1 MKKILFLTFLLLSI
15 QHLVVAQAYKYTPPK
30 NQKLPTPNPKIRR
43 VCTCDS
49 VNITASLWI
58 ESPVATATN
67 YILELQY
74 NPTFAGR
81 PSLGCPINLDSL
93 YFFTRPTTNRA
104 LDRYLR
110 SSELPPIE
118 NRLSADGSS
127 LLIRYRIPFSF
138 LRERLGT
145 TMGIDFGVQVNFK
158 FGNNLCTQ
166 FVYAKLEDELK

>member
-1 MKKILFLTFLLLSI
+1 MKKII
-15 QHLVVAQAYKYTPPK
+15 ILVLIVLNATVIHAQAYKYIPPK
-30 NQKLPTPNPKIRR
+30 NQKVPPPNKKITR

-49 VNITASLWI
+49 INVSAFLWI

-74 NPTFAGR
+74 NPTIPNR
-81 PSLGCPINLDSL
+81 RSIGCSITLDSL

-104 LDRYLR
+104 LDRYLK

-158 FGNNLCTQ
+158 FGNSLCTQ
-166 FVYAKLEDELK
+166 FVFAKLEDELK